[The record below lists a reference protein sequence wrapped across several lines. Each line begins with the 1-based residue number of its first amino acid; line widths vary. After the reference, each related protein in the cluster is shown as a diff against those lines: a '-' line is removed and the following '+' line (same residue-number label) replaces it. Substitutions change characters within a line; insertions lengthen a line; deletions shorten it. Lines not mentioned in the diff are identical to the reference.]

1 MTDAKLRILAVG
13 TMLGLAM
20 AAHAQQSTDAAKS
33 LPSAPAAAAAA
44 TPADPAASASTA
56 SPVVVVHTTMST
68 AVSLAPDAP
77 SPDLLKA
84 AREAGYHTRVKKGV
98 TLFCKYDAVI
108 GTHLKT
114 ENCFNEN
121 TTAEILRRDQLQ
133 RDQFSHIACA
143 PGGGAC
149 GGGR

>member
-1 MTDAKLRILAVG
+1 MKLRSLVLG
-13 TMLGLAM
+13 TLLGLAM
-20 AAHAQQSTDAAKS
+20 SAHTQQSTDAAKS
-33 LPSAPAAAAAA
+33 LPSAPVAAAAAA
-44 TPADPAASASTA
+44 PADPAASASTA
-56 SPVVVVHTTMST
+56 PPVVVVHTTMST
-68 AVSLAPDAP
+68 SVSPAPDAP
-77 SPDLLKA
+77 SADLLKA

-108 GTHLKT
+108 GTRLKT

-143 PGGGAC
+143 GGGAC